1 MAESGEQTG
10 DDVTVLIADDEPKVA
25 DLYAQ
30 YLESAFDV
38 RTAYSGTEALELVDE
53 EVAVIL
59 LDRQMPDKSGDV
71 VLDELRESGYD
82 CQVVMVTALEPSM
95 DVVDMPFDD
104 YVVKPASQDDL
115 IEAVEAQLVRA
126 SYDTRFQ
133 EYLRLKSK
141 IDVLRE
147 EMDPEELEDN
157 DRFEMLTVLA
167 ESLYDDLRTMIEEH
181 DSLDDD
187 ARPEELVKP

>member
-1 MAESGEQTG
+1 MAESGAGTR
-10 DDVTVLIADDEPKVA
+10 DNVTVLVADDEPKVA

-30 YLESAFDV
+30 YLDTAFDV
-38 RTAYSGTEALELVDE
+38 QTAYSGTETLELVDE
-53 EVAVIL
+53 AVDVIL
-59 LDRQMPDKSGDV
+59 LDRQMPDRSGDD
-71 VLDELRESGYD
+71 VLDELREGGYD
-82 CQVVMVTALEPSM
+82 CQVVMVTALDPTM

-104 YVVKPASQDDL
+104 YVVKPASKDDL
-115 IEAVEAQLVRA
+115 IEVVETQLVRA

-147 EMDPEELEDN
+147 EMDPEELAES

-181 DSLDDD
+181 DSLDEN
-187 ARPEELVKP
+187 AGPEELVEP

>member
-1 MAESGEQTG
+1 MTESGAGTR
-10 DDVTVLIADDEPKVA
+10 DNVTVLVADDEPKVA

-30 YLESAFDV
+30 YLDTAFDV
-38 RTAYSGTEALELVDE
+38 QTAYSGTETLELVDE
-53 EVAVIL
+53 AVDVIL
-59 LDRQMPDKSGDV
+59 LDRQMPDRSGDD
-71 VLDELRESGYD
+71 VLDELREGGYD
-82 CQVVMVTALEPSM
+82 CQVVMVTALDPTM

-104 YVVKPASQDDL
+104 YVVKPASKDDL
-115 IEAVEAQLVRA
+115 IEVVETQLVRA

-147 EMDPEELEDN
+147 EMDPEELAES

-181 DSLDDD
+181 DSLDEN
-187 ARPEELVKP
+187 AGPEELVEP